1 MKFTGWLI
9 LLYSLPGGSP
19 SLRVTVWRRLKKAG
33 AVQLKTSASLLPD
46 TPENFEL
53 FQWLAKQITDAKG
66 EATLVRAKEIE
77 SMSHAQVV
85 GLFNSER
92 GKDYDAMARTLT
104 RLLQRKAKTPDK
116 VRAELERVRSQFT
129 ELQRIDFFES
139 PRAHD
144 VRMLFQKAEKGPVGA
159 GGGKKLKAADF
170 RRRIW
175 LTRPHPQI
183 DRVGS
188 AWLIKRCIDPD
199 ARFVFGNQPDALPDA
214 IPYDMADVEFTHQG
228 DDCTFETLLKRF
240 GIRDRVLERMA
251 EMIHDADLHD
261 DKFQAAGAYG
271 IDHVLAGL
279 ARLGWSDEEI
289 LTHGFVCFEALYA
302 QVKAAS

>member
-104 RLLQRKAKTPDK
+104 RLLQRK
-116 VRAELERVRSQFT
+116 R
-129 ELQRIDFFES
+129 
-139 PRAHD
+139 
-144 VRMLFQKAEKGPVGA
+144 
-159 GGGKKLKAADF
+159 KL
-170 RRRIW
+170 R
-175 LTRPHPQI
+175 TRFAPN
-183 DRVGS
+183 
-188 AWLIKRCIDPD
+188 W
-199 ARFVFGNQPDALPDA
+199 N
-214 IPYDMADVEFTHQG
+214 E
-228 DDCTFETLLKRF
+228 
-240 GIRDRVLERMA
+240 
-251 EMIHDADLHD
+251 
-261 DKFQAAGAYG
+261 
-271 IDHVLAGL
+271 
-279 ARLGWSDEEI
+279 
-289 LTHGFVCFEALYA
+289 
-302 QVKAAS
+302 

>member
-9 LLYSLPGGSP
+9 LLYSLPGGLP
-19 SLRVTVWRRLKKAG
+19 SLRMTVWRRLRRAG

-46 TPENFEL
+46 TPDNFEL
-53 FQWLAKQITDAKG
+53 FQWLAKQISDGKG

-77 SMSHAQVV
+77 SMTHAQVV
-85 GLFNSER
+85 GLFTADR
-92 GKDYDAMARTLT
+92 AKDYEAMARDLT
-104 RLLQRKAKTPDK
+104 RLLQRRTKTPEKFQAD
-116 VRAELERVRSQFT
+116 LERLRTQFA

-144 VRMLFQKAEKGPVGA
+144 VRMLFQKAEKGSAGV
-159 GGGKKLKAADF
+159 GGGKKLKTADF
-170 RRRIW
+170 RRRVW

-188 AWLIKRCIDPD
+188 AWLIKTFIDPE
-199 ARFVFGNQPDALPDA
+199 ARFVFGNKPDAFPDA

-240 GIRDRVLERMA
+240 GIRDRALERIA

-261 DKFQAAGAYG
+261 DKFHAAGAYG
-271 IDHVLAGL
+271 VDHVLAGL
-279 ARLGWSDEEI
+279 ARLGWSDEDI
-289 LTHGFVCFEALYA
+289 LKHGFVCFEALHA
-302 QVKAAS
+302 QVKTAL